1 MVSIILW
8 QWMYKE
14 DSTMRK
20 LCAYYRGVE
29 LEFLSDDNALIA
41 KCKHHLEEIGFDTT
55 VINAGCG
62 APMIIVENHST
73 YNYIMNAT
81 KPRDVVDFYR
91 IVLRELVDCYKNT
104 EKNFTNLYK
113 TGSI

>member
-1 MVSIILW
+1 M
-8 QWMYKE
+8 K
-14 DSTMRK
+14 K

-29 LEFLSDDNALIA
+29 LEFLSDDNALVA
-41 KCKHHLEEIGFDTT
+41 KCKRHLEEIGFDTM

-62 APMIIVENHST
+62 APMIIAENHST

-81 KPRDVVDFYR
+81 KPRDVVDLYR

>member
-1 MVSIILW
+1 M
-8 QWMYKE
+8 K
-14 DSTMRK
+14 K
-20 LCAYYRGVE
+20 LCVYYRGIE

-41 KCKHHLEEIGFDTT
+41 KCKRHLEEIGFDTM
-55 VINAGCG
+55 VINAVCG
-62 APMIIVENHST
+62 APMVIVENHST
-73 YNYIMNAT
+73 YNYIMKAT

-91 IVLRELVDCYKNT
+91 IVLLEQIDHYKNT